1 MPRPIVKKILWTAL
15 AVIGALAL
23 LIGWTVAQLPHM
35 SEVPRLEPAPGVV
48 GIETGGSYVWVIR
61 TAHGVA
67 LIDAGMDA
75 QGKAILAEL
84 DREHLNSA
92 NVNTIFVTH
101 GHRDHIGALAAF
113 PVAKIWVGPGDIEL
127 IRGQRE
133 SKAFVARMAARHSAK
148 AQLPGKL
155 DDLDSLDKVD
165 FDGEEMQ
172 IIHTPGH
179 TPGSTMYLYK
189 NILFTGDS
197 LFANKDPLSYP
208 PKFICDDPAANR
220 ASIPQ
225 LKNYSF
231 DIIADGHTGFT
242 TNAHEKLLQ
251 FLAR

>member
-1 MPRPIVKKILWTAL
+1 MPRPILKRILWSAL
-15 AVIGALAL
+15 AVIAAFTL
-23 LIGWTVAQLPHM
+23 LVVWTFSQLPRM
-35 SEVPRLEPAPGVV
+35 SKVPRLEPAPGVV
-48 GIETGGSYVWVIR
+48 GVEAGGSYVWVIR
-61 TAHGVA
+61 TPHGAA

-75 QGKAILAEL
+75 QGKAILEEL

-113 PVAKIWVGPGDIEL
+113 PIAKIWVGPGDAEL
-127 IRGQRE
+127 IRGERK
-133 SKAFVARMAARHSAK
+133 SKALMARLAAKYSPK
-148 AQLPGKL
+148 APPAPRL
-155 DDLDSLDKVD
+155 DDLEGLDKVD
-165 FDGEEMQ
+165 FDGERMQ

-197 LFANKDPLSYP
+197 LFANKNGLIYP
-208 PKFICDDPAANR
+208 PRFICDDPAANR

-225 LKNYSF
+225 LKNFSF

>member
-15 AVIGALAL
+15 AVFAALAL
-23 LIGWTVAQLPHM
+23 LVGWTVSRLPHM
-35 SEVPRLEPAPGVV
+35 SKVPRLELAPGVV
-48 GIETGGSYVWVIR
+48 GIEAGGSYVWVIR
-61 TAHGVA
+61 TAHGAA
-67 LIDAGMDA
+67 LIDAGMDT

-113 PVAKIWVGPGDIEL
+113 PVAEIWVGPGDGEL
-127 IRGQRE
+127 IHGQRR
-133 SKAFVARMAARHSAK
+133 SKAFIPRMAAKYSAK
-148 AQLPGKL
+148 PPPVGKL
-155 DDLDSLDKVD
+155 NDLDNLDKVD
-165 FDGEEMQ
+165 FDGEAMY
-172 IIHTPGH
+172 IVHTPGH

-197 LFANKDPLSYP
+197 LFASKDSFVYP
-208 PKFICDDPAANR
+208 PRFICDDAAANR

-225 LKNYSF
+225 LKNLSF